1 MYIIIA
7 MNLIITKMIVNDS
20 SMKQYSITF
29 LINYN
34 EFGENRSNKNK
45 ITKN

>member
-1 MYIIIA
+1 MYIIIV

-34 EFGENRSNKNK
+34 EFGKNRSNKNK

>member
-1 MYIIIA
+1 

-29 LINYN
+29 LIINYN